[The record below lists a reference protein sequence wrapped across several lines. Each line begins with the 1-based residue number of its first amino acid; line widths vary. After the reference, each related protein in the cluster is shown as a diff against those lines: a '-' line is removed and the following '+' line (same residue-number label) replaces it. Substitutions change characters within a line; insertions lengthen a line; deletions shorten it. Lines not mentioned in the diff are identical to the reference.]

1 MSNYY
6 VGLNERSYLLCCTVS
21 SCLITPLFP
30 LPRGPDLDSP
40 GDGDGDGVGRG
51 GGGDSPGDSPG
62 PSHRPHPSS
71 SVMKKTAQQIAGE
84 RVLSRVVEEVE
95 GVSFSFK

>member
-1 MSNYY
+1 MDSGDSN
-6 VGLNERSYLLCCTVS
+6 GE
-21 SCLITPLFP
+21 
-30 LPRGPDLDSP
+30 G
-40 GDGDGDGVGRG
+40 GGGG
-51 GGGDSPGDSPG
+51 GGGDSPGDGPG
-62 PSHRPHPSS
+62 PSHRPHPPPSSSSS